1 MHGIWIMAA
10 ITLALSIVIW
20 GGLIY
25 VIARK
30 DWRYL
35 LLALAALPLSAI
47 VNLWVKTP
55 LIMAVTRAGGVD
67 TGLSTAPVWFV
78 IFFAF
83 VPPVTEELIKVVP
96 LLIPRARRLLGRGLG
111 AFAAGMA
118 LGVGFGLGE
127 ALYLAYNV
135 STSFVY
141 AGMPWYVFTG
151 YLFERFTVT
160 FMHGVMTAVFV
171 IGLARGGWRAL
182 AGYLAAVFLH
192 LLLNLP
198 IILQIRGLISPTGMS
213 IAFQVTLLAVAG
225 LFALLYR
232 QARRASKVAGP
243 NVEKMYYTRE
253 KWDDSDA
260 PPSDDA

>member
-1 MHGIWIMAA
+1 MHGIWIMAV
-10 ITLALSIVIW
+10 ITLALSVLIW

-25 VIARK
+25 IICGK
-30 DWRYL
+30 DRRYL
-35 LLALAALPLSAI
+35 LLGLAGLPLSAV
-47 VNLWVKTP
+47 VNLWIKSP
-55 LIMAVTRAGGVD
+55 LISAVSRAGDVSSSL
-67 TGLSTAPVWFV
+67 TTAPLWFV

-96 LLIPRARRLLGRGLG
+96 LLIPRARRLLDCGLG
-111 AFAAGMA
+111 VFSAGMA

-135 STSFVY
+135 SSSFVY
-141 AGMPWYVFTG
+141 AGMPWYMFTG

-171 IGLARGGWRAL
+171 IGLSRGGWRAV
-182 AGYLAAVFLH
+182 AGFLAAVFLH

-198 IILQIRGLISPTGMS
+198 IILQIRGLISPTAMGV
-213 IAFQVTLLAVAG
+213 AFQVTLLGMAA

-232 QARRASKVAGP
+232 QARRSAQRIGP
-243 NVEKMYYTRE
+243 RVEKTYFDRTY
-253 KWDDSDA
+253 DDPH
-260 PPSDDA
+260 PPATGG